1 MKRISIFYKLLLC
14 VFSISSFTA
23 AQAQADVVNGTL
35 LSTDSNT
42 LYIGI
47 SNAVKIINSKN
58 PFFEIRAAQSALSAT
73 TNPFVFDVRPT
84 RMGWDTIFVYDG
96 NKVIL
101 QKAFKIAHLPPV
113 EARLGTLRVDEATQE
128 EIYINGWLVL
138 MIPNCTCTTSYV
150 VTSFE
155 VDFETEVEGAELI
168 KIEGDRL
175 TTKARKTIKSLK
187 PGDVVYFDHIIA
199 KNQDGETREI
209 PGFSIAV
216 KE

>member
-1 MKRISIFYKLLLC
+1 
-14 VFSISSFTA
+14 
-23 AQAQADVVNGTL
+23 
-35 LSTDSNT
+35 
-42 LYIGI
+42 
-47 SNAVKIINSKN
+47 
-58 PFFEIRAAQSALSAT
+58 
-73 TNPFVFDVRPT
+73 
-84 RMGWDTIFVYDG
+84 MGWDTIFVYDG

-168 KIEGDRL
+168 KMEGDRL
-175 TTKARKTIKSLK
+175 TAKARKAIKLLK

-209 PGFSIAV
+209 PGFSITV

>member
-14 VFSISSFTA
+14 VFSISSYTA

-138 MIPNCTCTTSYV
+138 TIPNCTCAPAYAVS
-150 VTSFE
+150 SFE
-155 VDFETEVEGAELI
+155 VGFDSEEINEDVL
-168 KIEGDRL
+168 KIDGDRL
-175 TTKARKTIKSLK
+175 TTKARKIIKSLSS
-187 PGDVVYFDHIIA
+187 GDVVYFEHIIA
-199 KNQDGETREI
+199 KDDDGRSIEV
-209 PGFSIAV
+209 PGFSLTV
-216 KE
+216 K

>member
-1 MKRISIFYKLLLC
+1 MKW
-14 VFSISSFTA
+14 ISSFYKAVFFLFLSFSLNTSR
-23 AQAQADVVNGTL
+23 AQTDIINSTL
-35 LSTDSNT
+35 LSPDSSI

-47 SNAVKIINSKN
+47 ANSVKIINSKN
-58 PFFEIRAAQSALSAT
+58 PFFEIRAAKNPLTAT
-73 TNPFVFDVRPT
+73 TDPFVFNLHPA
-84 RMGWDTIFVYDG
+84 MPGWDTVFVYDG
-96 NKVIL
+96 NHIVV
-101 QKAFKIAHLPPV
+101 QKAFQVKLLPQV

-138 MIPNCTCTTSYV
+138 FIPNCKCNLRYT

-155 VDFETEVEGAELI
+155 VDFETDVEGAELMQ
-168 KIEGDRL
+168 IEGDRL

-199 KNQDGETREI
+199 KDDDGRTMKV
-209 PGFSIAV
+209 PGFSITV